1 MENINLPG
9 IQLLTSPD
17 WKDYELVDSGNGQK
31 LERYGKYLIK
41 RPEPEAIWSPAKPE
55 KIWNLTHCEFI
66 PTPEKNGGHWIDYKP
81 MEERWQIQY
90 KNLKFWI
97 QKSASR
103 HLGIFPEQ
111 AAQWD
116 WIQEQIRASKRN
128 LNVLNLFGYTGA
140 ASLAAAQ
147 AGAFVT
153 HVDAARKVNVWGQE
167 NQKLSNISDQ
177 SIRWLVDD
185 AFKFVKK
192 EIRRNKKYDAI
203 ILDPP
208 KFGRGPKGEV
218 WEFYKIVPDL
228 LDSCRQILSKNPQ
241 FLLLT
246 AYAIKASS
254 VTLYYG
260 INEMMRAHRGTTS
273 VGEVLLHEKNG
284 KNAISMA
291 IFGRWSANN

>member
-1 MENINLPG
+1 MKLPE
-9 IQLLTSPD
+9 IQLLTSLD
-17 WKDYELVDSGNGQK
+17 WKDYELVDSGNGFK
-31 LERYGKYLIK
+31 LERYGKYLFK
-41 RPEPEAIWSPAKPE
+41 RPEPEAIWSPSKPDR
-55 KIWNLTHCEFI
+55 IWQEAHSEFI
-66 PTPEKNGGHWIDYKP
+66 STSEKNGGHWVDYKP
-81 MEERWQIQY
+81 MEDRWQIQY
-90 KNLKFWI
+90 KSLKFWI

-111 AAQWD
+111 ATQWD
-116 WIQEQIRASKRN
+116 WIQDQVRTSNRN
-128 LNVLNLFGYTGA
+128 LNVLNLFGYTGV

-153 HVDAARKVNVWGQE
+153 HVDASRKVNVWGQD

-185 AFKFVKK
+185 AFKFVKR
-192 EIRRNKKYDAI
+192 EVRRNRKYDGI

-218 WEFYKIVPDL
+218 WEFYKIVADL
-228 LDSCRQILSKNPQ
+228 LDSCRQILSDDPK

-254 VTLYYG
+254 LTLYFG
-260 INEMMRAHRGTTS
+260 IEEMMRVHHGNTS

-291 IFGRWSANN
+291 IFGRWSSNK